1 MPNVTRII
9 KQQHRA
15 TASVLFALR
24 ALTRQALRFG
34 NRPDF
39 RWLRTL
45 VEYVERFPERLHHP
59 NEETYLYRV
68 LLRREPGTARMVA
81 RLRRDHAAS
90 TGYANRLRAVL
101 ADWER
106 GDPKAGSHS
115 VHVANDFVRFMR
127 RHARF
132 EEREILPIAR
142 AAFTEAEW
150 RASTRPSPRPQIR
163 SSDRKAGSNARRR
176 CAGSARRRRPRITRE
191 NGS

>member
-1 MPNVTRII
+1 MPSVSRII
-9 KQQHRA
+9 HQQHRA
-15 TASVLFALR
+15 MASVLFALR
-24 ALTRQALRFG
+24 ALTRQALRSG

-45 VEYVERFPERLHHP
+45 AEYVERFPGRLHHP

-68 LLRREPGTARMVA
+68 LLRREPATARMVA

-90 TGYANRLRAVL
+90 TGYANRLRAAL

-106 GDPKAGSHS
+106 GDPKAGPYS
-115 VHVANDFVRFMR
+115 VHVANDFARLMW

-142 AAFTEAEW
+142 AALTEVEW
-150 RASTRPSPRPQIR
+150 RAVGQAFTAAADPLI
-163 SSDRKAGSNARRR
+163 GSQSRQQCEAALRRIGE
-176 CAGSARRRRPRITRE
+176 AQAA
-191 NGS
+191 

>member
-1 MPNVTRII
+1 M
-9 KQQHRA
+9 
-15 TASVLFALR
+15 ASVLFALR
-24 ALTRQALRFG
+24 GLTRQALRSG
-34 NRPDF
+34 SRPDF

-45 VEYVERFPERLHHP
+45 AEYVECFPERLHHP

-68 LLRREPGTARMVA
+68 LLRREPGTARLVA

-90 TGYANRLRAVL
+90 AGYANRLHVAL

-106 GDPKAGSHS
+106 GDAKAGAHS
-115 VHVANDFVRFMR
+115 ADVANDFFRFMR

-142 AAFTEAEW
+142 TAFTEAEW
-150 RASTRPSPRPQIR
+150 RAVTRPSSQPQIR
-163 SSDRKAGSNARRR
+163 SSDRRAGSNARRR
-176 CAGSARRRRPRITRE
+176 CAGSANHRRPRLTRE